1 MTAEECIHKA
11 YQSILQGDFEQAIY
25 WFEMAIVLEPDNPN
39 HHYKLSMTYTRSNR
53 LPNALEQ
60 ARLALRYDPNNEGY
74 RTHLNFV
81 TAKLRTMEA
90 EKLLTQSIR
99 ETHYAILL
107 LRDAIQLDPLAI
119 ESYTMLAMAYAEL
132 KDYHQAIQVI
142 KEAQQLDPYNTA
154 ITNLLSQY
162 KDHLHMDLNNMS
174 KESYN
179 VTDD

>member
-11 YQSILQGDFEQAIY
+11 YQSILQGDFEQTIY
-25 WFEMAIVLEPDNPN
+25 WFEQAILMEPYNPN

-53 LPNALEQ
+53 LSNALEQ
-60 ARLALRYDPNNEGY
+60 ARLALQYDPSNEGY
-74 RTHLNFV
+74 RTHLNFLM
-81 TAKLRTMEA
+81 AKQRTQQA

-107 LRDAIQLDPLAI
+107 LREAIQLDPLGI
-119 ESYTMLAMAYAEL
+119 ESYVMLAMAYAEL
-132 KDYHQAIQVI
+132 KDYHQAIHMI
-142 KEAQQLDPYNTA
+142 KEAQQLDPYDIA
-154 ITNLLSQY
+154 IENLLAQY
-162 KDHLHMDLNNMS
+162 KDHLHLDLNNIS